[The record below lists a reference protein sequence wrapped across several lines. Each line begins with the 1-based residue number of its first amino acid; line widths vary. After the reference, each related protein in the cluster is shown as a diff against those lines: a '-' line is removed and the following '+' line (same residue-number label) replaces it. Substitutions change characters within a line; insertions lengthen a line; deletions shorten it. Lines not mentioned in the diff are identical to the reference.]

1 MNSVAED
8 IKNMLLADSN
18 LDLIFGTNLH
28 LYKEPASPDE
38 TVTIYEVD
46 GMPHIGLLQSDVDK
60 KHIERPSIQIRI
72 RTCNAETGYELGYKI
87 IKILHGLANEI
98 WGSYFYILIAHINGP
113 ALMDWD
119 DNDRARIVLNFN
131 IQRRLN

>member
-8 IKNMLLADSN
+8 IKNMLLADSS
-18 LDLIFGTNLH
+18 LDLLFGTNLH
-28 LYKEPASPDE
+28 LYKEPAFPDE

-46 GMPHIGLLQSDVDK
+46 GMPYVGLLQSNTDK

-72 RTCNAETGYELGYKI
+72 RTHTAEAGYELGYKI
-87 IKILHGLANEI
+87 INVLHGLANEI
-98 WGSYFYILIAHINGP
+98 WGSYFYILISHVNGP